1 MLVIKNVSKSYP
13 GSSKKAI
20 EDINL
25 TIEEGDIYGF
35 IGPNGAGKSTTIKAI
50 VGIHNF
56 EGEITFNGINIK
68 EKPIE
73 FKKELAY
80 IPDNPVLYEHL
91 TGMEYISFILNIYGV
106 KENLNEKIKEFAKE
120 FQLNDRI
127 FDPISSYS
135 HGMMQK
141 ISLIA
146 ALLHKPRLLV
156 LDEPFVGLDPKAT
169 FELKEILKK
178 SCQEEGLMVFFSS
191 HVLDVVEKFC
201 NKIAIIK
208 DGKIIDSGLTQD
220 VKGEGSLEDRFME
233 IFNE

>member
-1 MLVIKNVSKSYP
+1 MLEVKNVSKKYP
-13 GSSKKAI
+13 GSDKNAI
-20 EDINL
+20 ENINL
-25 TIEEGDIYGF
+25 IINEGDIYGF

-50 VGIHNF
+50 VGIHSF
-56 EGEITFNGINIK
+56 EGDIIFNNISIK
-68 EKPIE
+68 EDPIK

-91 TGMEYISFILNIYGV
+91 SGIEYVNFILNIYGV
-106 KENLNEKIKEFAKE
+106 KDKKIDDIKKLSDMFSLGDK
-120 FQLNDRI
+120 I
-127 FDPISSYS
+127 YDPISSYS

-141 ISLIA
+141 ISIIA
-146 ALLHKPRLLV
+146 ALSHNPKLLV

-169 FELKEILKK
+169 FELKETLKQLCEK
-178 SCQEEGLMVFFSS
+178 EGLIVFFSS

-208 DGKIIDSGLTQD
+208 NGAIIESGDTQV
-220 VKGEGSLEDRFME
+220 VKGEGSLEEKFME

>member
-1 MLVIKNVSKSYP
+1 MLTLKNVSKAYP
-13 GSSKKAI
+13 GASKKAI
-20 EDINL
+20 DDINL
-25 TIEEGDIYGF
+25 EIEEGDIYGF

-56 EGEITFNGINIK
+56 EGEIDFNGKSIK
-68 EKPIE
+68 SNPIE
-73 FKKELAY
+73 YKKDLAY

-91 TGMEYISFILNIYGV
+91 TGVEYVNFILNIYG
-106 KENLNEKIKEFAKE
+106 IKEDMKDKIEELSKE
-120 FQLNDRI
+120 FSLNDRI
-127 FDPISSYS
+127 KDPISSYS

-141 ISLIA
+141 ISLIS
-146 ALLHKPRLLV
+146 ALLHSPKLLV

-178 SCQEEGLMVFFSS
+178 KCKEEGLMVFFSS

-208 DGKIIDSGLTQD
+208 DGRIVECGNTLD
-220 VKGEGSLEDRFME
+220 VKGEGSLEDKFME

>member
-1 MLVIKNVSKSYP
+1 MLVLKNVSKAYP
-13 GSSKKAI
+13 GSTKKAI

-25 TIEEGDIYGF
+25 EISEGDIYGF

-56 EGEITFNGINIK
+56 DGEISFNGINIK

-91 TGMEYISFILNIYGV
+91 SGIEYINFILNIYGV
-106 KENLNEKIKEFAKE
+106 KENLDDKIKDYAKEFA
-120 FQLNDRI
+120 LNDRI
-127 FDPISSYS
+127 LDPISSYS

-146 ALLHKPRLLV
+146 ALLHKPKLLV

-169 FELKEILKK
+169 YELKEILKK
-178 SCQEEGLMVFFSS
+178 LCQEEGLMVFFSS

>member
-1 MLVIKNVSKSYP
+1 
-13 GSSKKAI
+13 
-20 EDINL
+20 
-25 TIEEGDIYGF
+25 
-35 IGPNGAGKSTTIKAI
+35 
-50 VGIHNF
+50 
-56 EGEITFNGINIK
+56 
-68 EKPIE
+68 
-73 FKKELAY
+73 
-80 IPDNPVLYEHL
+80 
-91 TGMEYISFILNIYGV
+91 
-106 KENLNEKIKEFAKE
+106 
-120 FQLNDRI
+120 
-127 FDPISSYS
+127 
-135 HGMMQK
+135 MMQK

>member
-1 MLVIKNVSKSYP
+1 MLEVKNVSKKYP
-13 GSSKKAI
+13 GSDKNAI
-20 EDINL
+20 ENINL
-25 TIEEGDIYGF
+25 IINEGDIYGF

-50 VGIHNF
+50 VGIHSF
-56 EGEITFNGINIK
+56 EGDIIFNNISIK
-68 EKPIE
+68 EDPIK

-91 TGMEYISFILNIYGV
+91 SGIEYVNFILNIYGV
-106 KENLNEKIKEFAKE
+106 KNKNIDDIKKLSNMFSLGDKIY
-120 FQLNDRI
+120 
-127 FDPISSYS
+127 DPISSYS

-141 ISLIA
+141 ISIIA
-146 ALLHKPRLLV
+146 ALSHNPKLLV

-169 FELKEILKK
+169 FELKETLKQLCEK
-178 SCQEEGLMVFFSS
+178 EGLIVFFSS

-208 DGKIIDSGLTQD
+208 NGAIIESGDTQV
-220 VKGEGSLEDRFME
+220 VKGEGSLEEKFME

>member
-1 MLVIKNVSKSYP
+1 MLEVKNVSKKYP
-13 GSSKKAI
+13 GSDKNAI
-20 EDINL
+20 ENINL
-25 TIEEGDIYGF
+25 IINEGDIYGF

-50 VGIHNF
+50 VGIHSF
-56 EGEITFNGINIK
+56 EGDIIFNNISIK
-68 EKPIE
+68 EDPIK

-91 TGMEYISFILNIYGV
+91 SGIEYVNFILNIYGV
-106 KENLNEKIKEFAKE
+106 KNKNIDDIKKLSDMFSLGDKIY
-120 FQLNDRI
+120 
-127 FDPISSYS
+127 DPISSYS

-141 ISLIA
+141 ISIIA
-146 ALLHKPRLLV
+146 ALSHNPKLLV

-169 FELKEILKK
+169 FELKETLKQLCEK
-178 SCQEEGLMVFFSS
+178 EGLIVFFSS

-208 DGKIIDSGLTQD
+208 NGAIIESGDTQV
-220 VKGEGSLEDRFME
+220 VKGEGSLEEKFME

>member
-1 MLVIKNVSKSYP
+1 MLVLKNVSKAYP
-13 GSSKKAI
+13 GSTKKAI

-25 TIEEGDIYGF
+25 EIEEGDIYGF

-56 EGEITFNGINIK
+56 DGEISFNGINIK

-73 FKKELAY
+73 FKKDLAY

-91 TGMEYISFILNIYGV
+91 SGIEYINFILNIYGV
-106 KENLNEKIKEFAKE
+106 KENLDDKIKDYAKEFA
-120 FQLNDRI
+120 LNDRI
-127 FDPISSYS
+127 LDPISSYS

-146 ALLHKPRLLV
+146 ALLHKPKLLV

-169 FELKEILKK
+169 YELKEILKK
-178 SCQEEGLMVFFSS
+178 LCQEEGLMVFFSS

>member
-1 MLVIKNVSKSYP
+1 MLEIRNVSKSYP
-13 GSSKKAI
+13 GSNQKAI

-25 TIEEGDIYGF
+25 EICEGDIFGF
-35 IGPNGAGKSTTIKAI
+35 IGPNGAGKSTTIKSI

-56 EGEITFNGINIK
+56 DGEILFNGISIK
-68 EKPIE
+68 TNPME
-73 FKKELAY
+73 FKKNIAY

-91 TGMEYISFILNIYGV
+91 TGIEYINFILNIYG
-106 KENLNEKIKEFAKE
+106 IKEDKKDEINRLTELFSLGNKV
-120 FQLNDRI
+120 L
-127 FDPISSYS
+127 DPISSYS

-141 ISLIA
+141 ISIIS
-146 ALLHKPRLLV
+146 ALLHHPKLLV

-169 FELKEILKK
+169 YELKETLKELCEK
-178 SCQEEGLMVFFSS
+178 DGLIVFFSS

-208 DGKIIDSGLTQD
+208 NGRIIESGATKD
-220 VKGEGSLEDRFME
+220 VKGEGTLEEKFME